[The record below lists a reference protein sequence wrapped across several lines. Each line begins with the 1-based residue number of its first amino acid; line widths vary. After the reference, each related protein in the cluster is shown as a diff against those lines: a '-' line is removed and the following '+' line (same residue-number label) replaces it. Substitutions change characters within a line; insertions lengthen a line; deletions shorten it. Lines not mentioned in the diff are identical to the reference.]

1 MLARDIRDH
10 GCQCGKQGVSRA
22 LCRRRRTVAFPCEC
36 AAVQIDKCAFNGRAA
51 DIHADRQGRS
61 FQTDCR
67 IVMFAPPRPD
77 NDPIITCNMNSID
90 TQFATRRNAALQPGT
105 LHAALLDRLT
115 RTLGKN
121 PDSATPRDIYDS
133 LSLAVRE
140 EPTLRWLATQRRVSN
155 AHVKRV
161 CYFSVEYLPGR
172 SLINALSSLDGDL
185 VQEARTVLRSMGFEL
200 EDIAAQEVDPGLGN
214 GGLGRLA
221 ACFLD
226 SLATL
231 HYPAVGYGIRY
242 DYGIFTQVIGPD
254 GGQREVASSWLRL
267 RNVWEA
273 PRSSVR
279 YTVRFGGRS
288 EAEQGAAVSDAHR
301 WVGTNDMYAIGFDQL
316 TPGNGGPTVNHLR
329 LWSGRA
335 ITPFQID
342 SFNAGNYAAAVQDQ
356 LEAKNLSRVLYPDD
370 STPQGKELRLKQQY
384 FFVSA
389 SLQDILLTHLSEG
402 RSLASLPQSVAIQLN
417 DTHPAVAIAE
427 LMRLLVDE
435 HGLSWAESWPITNA
449 VFSYTNHTLLPEALE
464 TWPVAMFERLL
475 PRHLEIIYVINREFL
490 RTVESAYPADQ
501 QRLRDM
507 SIIDDGSDRRVRMA
521 HLAIVGS
528 HKVNGV
534 AQLHS
539 DLMRRHV
546 FHGFAEMYPE
556 RFVNVTNGIAVRRW
570 LKQSN
575 PGLSALLTQH
585 LGRSWENDL
594 EELARMAGAVD
605 DAHFRRQFR
614 AVKHANKQRLA
625 AEVMR
630 RTGLEISID
639 CLFDVQVKRIHE
651 YKRQLL
657 NLLYVVTRY
666 RKIRDEPRAD
676 TVPRAVIFAGKAAP
690 GYVMAKAI
698 IKLINNVA
706 RTIDAD
712 TVVRDKLRVAF
723 LPDYDVSLAQ
733 KIMPAADLS
742 QQISTAGMEA
752 SGTGNMKLALNG
764 ALTIGT
770 LDGANIEIRDRVGAE
785 NMFIFGLTADEIEA
799 RRAAGYRPRDE
810 VDANKELKDTLDLIA
825 SGFFSSDRPD
835 DAKPVIDRLL
845 SDGEPYL
852 VLADYAA
859 YAKAQGEV
867 DALYAQEDQWSRK
880 AAINCLNMGFFSS
893 DRSIREYA
901 DRIWSV
907 KPVI

>member
-1 MLARDIRDH
+1 MD
-10 GCQCGKQGVSRA
+10 
-22 LCRRRRTVAFPCEC
+22 
-36 AAVQIDKCAFNGRAA
+36 
-51 DIHADRQGRS
+51 
-61 FQTDCR
+61 
-67 IVMFAPPRPD
+67 
-77 NDPIITCNMNSID
+77 SID
-90 TQFATRRNAALQPGT
+90 TQFATWRNVALRPGT

-121 PDSATPRDIYDS
+121 PDSATPRDIYDA

-140 EPTLRWLATQRRVSN
+140 ELTVRWLATQRRVSN

-172 SLINALSSLDGDL
+172 SLINALSSLDGGL
-185 VQEARTVLRSMGFEL
+185 VHEARTALKSMGFEL
-200 EDIAAQEVDPGLGN
+200 EDVAAQEVDPGLGN

-226 SLATL
+226 SMATL

-242 DYGIFTQVIGPD
+242 DYGIFTQVIGAD

-273 PRSSVR
+273 PSSNVR

-288 EAEQGAAVSDAHR
+288 EAPAGALVSDAHR
-301 WVGTNDMYAIGFDQL
+301 WVDTNDIYAVGFDQL

-335 ITPFQID
+335 ITPFKID
-342 SFNAGNYAAAVQDQ
+342 AFNAGDYAAAVQDQ
-356 LEAKNLSRVLYPDD
+356 MEAKNLSRVLYPDD

-402 RSLASLPQSVAIQLN
+402 RSLASLPDSIAIQLN
-417 DTHPAVAIAE
+417 DTHPAVAIPE
-427 LMRLLVDE
+427 LMRLLIDE
-435 HGLSWAESWPITNA
+435 HALSWEESWQITKA

-464 TWPVAMFERLL
+464 SWPVSMLEHLL
-475 PRHLEIIYVINREFL
+475 PRHLEIIYLVNRDFL
-490 RTVESAYPADQ
+490 RAVESTYPADP
-501 QRLRDM
+501 QRLRTM
-507 SIIDDGSDRRVRMA
+507 SIIDDGADRRVRMA
-521 HLAIVGS
+521 HLAIVGC
-528 HKVNGV
+528 HKINGV

-539 DLMRRHV
+539 DLMRKQV
-546 FHGFAEMYPE
+546 FSGFAQMYPD
-556 RFVNVTNGIAVRRW
+556 RFINVTNGIAVRRW

-585 LGRSWENDL
+585 LGRAWENDL
-594 EELARMAGAVD
+594 EELGRLTGAAE
-605 DAHFRRQFR
+605 DAEFRRQFR
-614 AVKHANKQRLA
+614 GIKHTNKQRLA
-625 AEVMR
+625 DEVMR
-630 RTGLEISID
+630 RTGVEISVNY
-639 CLFDVQVKRIHE
+639 LFDVQVKRIHE

-657 NLLYVVTRY
+657 NLLYVVSRY
-666 RKIRDEPRAD
+666 RKIRENPGAD
-676 TVPRAVIFAGKAAP
+676 IVPRAVIFAGKAAP
-690 GYVMAKAI
+690 GYAMAKAI

-706 RTIDAD
+706 RTIDSD
-712 TVVRDKLRVAF
+712 ILMRDKLRVVF

-770 LDGANIEIRDRVGAE
+770 LDGANIEIRDHVGVE
-785 NMFIFGLTADEIEA
+785 NMFIFGLTADEVMA
-799 RRAAGYRPRDE
+799 RRAAGYCPRGE
-810 VDANKELKDTLDLIA
+810 VEANPELKSTLDLIA
-825 SGFFSSDRPD
+825 SGYFSRQSPD
-835 DAKPVIDRLL
+835 DAKSVIGRLL

-859 YAKAQGEV
+859 YAKTQDRV
-867 DALYAQEDQWSRK
+867 DALYATEDKWSHK
-880 AAINCLNMGFFSS
+880 AAINCLNMGYFSS

>member
-1 MLARDIRDH
+1 MI
-10 GCQCGKQGVSRA
+10 
-22 LCRRRRTVAFPCEC
+22 
-36 AAVQIDKCAFNGRAA
+36 
-51 DIHADRQGRS
+51 
-61 FQTDCR
+61 
-67 IVMFAPPRPD
+67 
-77 NDPIITCNMNSID
+77 NDLIITPNMDSID
-90 TQFATRRNAALQPGT
+90 TQFATRRNAALQPGS
-105 LHAALLDRLT
+105 LLAALLDRLT

-121 PDSATPRDIYDS
+121 PDSATPRDIYDA

-140 EPTLRWLATQRRVSN
+140 ELTLRWLATQRRVAN

-185 VQEARTVLRSMGFEL
+185 VHEARAALRSMGHDLDE
-200 EDIAAQEVDPGLGN
+200 IAAQEVDPGLGN

-242 DYGIFTQVIGPD
+242 DYGIFTQVIGAD
-254 GGQREVASSWLRL
+254 GGQREMASSWLRL
-267 RNVWEA
+267 RNVWET
-273 PRSSVR
+273 PSSSVR
-279 YTVRFGGRS
+279 YMVRFGGRS
-288 EAEQGAAVSDAHR
+288 EAAPDAAVTDAHR
-301 WVGTNDMYAIGFDQL
+301 WVNTDDIYAIGFDQL

-342 SFNAGNYAAAVQDQ
+342 SFNAGDYAAAVHDQ
-356 LEAKNLSRVLYPDD
+356 VAAKNLSRVLYPDD

-389 SLQDILLTHLSEG
+389 SLQDILTTHLSEG
-402 RSLASLPQSVAIQLN
+402 RSLASLPDSIAIQLN
-417 DTHPAVAIAE
+417 DTHPAVAIPE

-435 HGLSWAESWPITNA
+435 HGVSWEESWQITQG

-464 TWPVAMFERLL
+464 SWPVSMFERLL
-475 PRHLEIIYVINREFL
+475 PRHLEIIYLINRDFL
-490 RTVESAYPADQ
+490 KAVTASYPQDP
-501 QRLRDM
+501 QRLRNL
-507 SIIDDGSDRRVRMA
+507 SIIDDGGDRRVRMS

-528 HKVNGV
+528 HKINGV

-539 DLMRRHV
+539 DIMRKHV
-546 FHGFAEMYPE
+546 FREFAEMYPD
-556 RFVNVTNGIAVRRW
+556 RFINVTNGIAVRRW

-585 LGRSWENDL
+585 LGRAWENDL
-594 EELARMAGAVD
+594 EELARLSGAAD
-605 DAHFRRQFR
+605 DAEFRRQFR
-614 AVKHANKQRLA
+614 GIKHTNKQRLA
-625 AEVMR
+625 DEVAL
-630 RTGLEISID
+630 RTGLQINVGS
-639 CLFDVQVKRIHE
+639 LFDVQVKRIHE

-657 NLLYVVTRY
+657 NLLYVITRY
-666 RKIRDEPRAD
+666 QRIRENPRAD
-676 TVPRAVIFAGKAAP
+676 IVPRTVIFAGKAAP
-690 GYVMAKAI
+690 GYTMAKAI

-706 RTIDAD
+706 RVIESDSLA
-712 TVVRDKLRVAF
+712 RGKLQVAF

-770 LDGANIEIRDRVGAE
+770 LDGANIEIRDHVGAE
-785 NMFIFGLTADEIEA
+785 NMFIFGLTADEVTA
-799 RRAAGYRPRDE
+799 RRSAGYEPARE
-810 VDANKELKDTLDLIA
+810 VERNPELKKTLDLIA
-825 SGFFSSDRPD
+825 SGFFSPDRPD
-835 DAKPVIDRLL
+835 DARPIIDRLL
-845 SDGEPYL
+845 SPGEPFL

-859 YAKAQGEV
+859 YSKAQDQV
-867 DALYAQEDQWSRK
+867 DALYVLEDRWNHK
-880 AAINCLNMGFFSS
+880 AVINCLNMGYFSS

-901 DRIWSV
+901 DRIWAV
-907 KPVI
+907 RPVI

>member
-1 MLARDIRDH
+1 M
-10 GCQCGKQGVSRA
+10 K
-22 LCRRRRTVAFPCEC
+22 
-36 AAVQIDKCAFNGRAA
+36 
-51 DIHADRQGRS
+51 
-61 FQTDCR
+61 
-67 IVMFAPPRPD
+67 
-77 NDPIITCNMNSID
+77 SID
-90 TQFATRRNAALQPGT
+90 TQFATRRNVALQPGT
-105 LHAALLDRLT
+105 LQAAMLDRLT

-121 PDSATPRDIYDS
+121 PDSATARDIYDA

-140 EPTLRWLATQRRVSN
+140 ELTLRWLATQRRVAN

-161 CYFSVEYLPGR
+161 CYFSVEYLLGR
-172 SLINALSSLDGDL
+172 SLLNALSSLEDGL
-185 VQEARTVLRSMGFEL
+185 LQEARSALRDMGHDL
-200 EDIAAQEVDPGLGN
+200 DDIAGQEVDPGLGN

-267 RNVWEA
+267 RNVWET
-273 PRSSVR
+273 PRGNVR
-279 YTVRFGGRS
+279 FTVRFGGRI
-288 EAEQGAAVSDAHR
+288 ELPENAAPGHVTR
-301 WVGTNDMYAIGFDQL
+301 WVGTSDIYAIGFDQL
-316 TPGNGGPTVNHLR
+316 IPGNRGPTVNHLR

-335 ITPFQID
+335 ITPFHID
-342 SFNAGNYAAAVQDQ
+342 AFNAGDYAAAVQDQ

-389 SLQDILLTHLSEG
+389 SLQDILATHLSEG
-402 RSLASLPQSVAIQLN
+402 RTLASMPDSVAIQLN
-417 DTHPAVAIAE
+417 DTHPAVAIPE
-427 LMRLLVDE
+427 LMRLLIDE
-435 HGLSWAESWPITNA
+435 RGLSWSESWQITTR

-475 PRHLEIIYVINREFL
+475 PRHLQIIYLINRDFL
-490 RTVESAYPADQ
+490 QSVETRYPGDHD
-501 QRLRDM
+501 RHRSL
-507 SIIDDGSDRRVRMA
+507 SIIDDGDDRRVRMA

-528 HKVNGV
+528 HRVNGV

-539 DLMRRHV
+539 DLMRKHV
-546 FHGFAEMYPE
+546 FSGFDDLYPD
-556 RFVNVTNGIAVRRW
+556 RFINVTNGIAVRRW

-575 PGLSALLTQH
+575 PGLSALLTDR
-585 LGRSWENDL
+585 LGSAWENDL
-594 EELARMAGAVD
+594 EELGRLAGAAD
-605 DAHFRRQFR
+605 DAEFRRQFR
-614 AVKHANKQRLA
+614 GVKRTNKQRLA
-625 AEVMR
+625 DEVMR
-630 RTGLEISID
+630 RTGVELSVD
-639 CLFDVQVKRIHE
+639 SLFDVQVKRIHE

-666 RKIRDEPRAD
+666 QRIRKNPRAD
-676 TVPRAVIFAGKAAP
+676 VVPRTVIFAGKAAP
-690 GYVMAKAI
+690 GYAMAKAI

-712 TVVRDKLRVAF
+712 PEMRDKLRVAF

-770 LDGANIEIRDRVGAE
+770 LDGANIEIRDHVGAE
-785 NMFIFGLTADEIEA
+785 NVFIFGLTAAEVIA
-799 RRAAGYRPRDE
+799 RRSCYQPRRE
-810 VDANKELKDTLDLIA
+810 LDANPELKSTLDLIE
-825 SGFFSSDRPD
+825 SGFFSPGRPD
-835 DAKPVIDRLL
+835 DAKPVVNRLL
-845 SDGEPYL
+845 SDGEPFL
-852 VLADYAA
+852 VLADFAA
-859 YAKAQGEV
+859 YVKAQDQV
-867 DALYAQEDQWSRK
+867 DALYVLEDEWNHK
-880 AAINCLNMGFFSS
+880 AIINCLNMGYFSS

-901 DRIWSV
+901 DRIWAV
-907 KPVI
+907 KPVM